1 MVLLSLS
8 VSYPFLFLPHFKPQ
22 SEKQDGPLPAGKFYG
37 PVAPAISLKIMQGPR
52 PSLKEAF
59 SGTASNEGTTPQQI
73 PKKTSRGKK
82 CTAHF
87 GCANNVTSQ
96 EPSSGNLY
104 CKDHKPK
111 QVTVQAIHLLDKK
124 PAAKRK

>member
-1 MVLLSLS
+1 MLLSLS

-22 SEKQDGPLPAGKFYG
+22 SEKQDGPLTAGKFYG

-59 SGTASNEGTTPQQI
+59 SGTASNQETPQQI
-73 PKKTSRGKK
+73 PKKTTRGKK

-87 GCANNVTSQ
+87 GCSNIATSQ
-96 EPSSGNLY
+96 EPQSGTLY
-104 CKDHKPK
+104 CRDHKPK
-111 QVTVQAIHLLDKK
+111 QVTVQAINLLDRKI
-124 PAAKRK
+124 AAKRK

>member
-22 SEKQDGPLPAGKFYG
+22 SEKQDGPLTAGKFYG

-59 SGTASNEGTTPQQI
+59 SGTASNQETTQQI
-73 PKKTSRGKK
+73 PKKTTRGKK

-87 GCANNVTSQ
+87 GCSNIATSQ
-96 EPSSGNLY
+96 EPQSGTLY
-104 CKDHKPK
+104 CRDHKPK
-111 QVTVQAIHLLDKK
+111 QVTVQAINLLDRKI
-124 PAAKRK
+124 AAKRK

>member
-22 SEKQDGPLPAGKFYG
+22 SEKQDGPLTAGKFYG

-59 SGTASNEGTTPQQI
+59 SGTASNQETPQQI
-73 PKKTSRGKK
+73 PKKTTRGKK

-87 GCANNVTSQ
+87 GCSNIATSQ
-96 EPSSGNLY
+96 EPQSGTLY
-104 CKDHKPK
+104 CRDHKPK
-111 QVTVQAIHLLDKK
+111 QVTVQAINLLDRKI
-124 PAAKRK
+124 AAKRK

>member
-22 SEKQDGPLPAGKFYG
+22 SEKQDGPLTAGKFYG

-59 SGTASNEGTTPQQI
+59 SGTASNQGTTPQQN

-87 GCANNVTSQ
+87 GCANNATAQ
-96 EPSSGNLY
+96 EPVSGTLY

-111 QVTVQAIHLLDKK
+111 QVTVQAINLLDKK

>member
-22 SEKQDGPLPAGKFYG
+22 SEKQDGPLTAGKFYG

-59 SGTASNEGTTPQQI
+59 SGTGSNQETPQQI
-73 PKKTSRGKK
+73 PKKTTRGKK

-87 GCANNVTSQ
+87 GCSSIATSQ
-96 EPSSGNLY
+96 EPQSGTLY
-104 CKDHKPK
+104 CRDNNPK
-111 QVTVQAIHLLDKK
+111 QVLVEPINLHDRKV
-124 PAAKRK
+124 AAKRK

>member
-22 SEKQDGPLPAGKFYG
+22 SEKQDGPLTAEKIYG

-59 SGTASNEGTTPQQI
+59 SGTASNQETPQQI
-73 PKKTSRGKK
+73 PKKTTRGKK

-87 GCANNVTSQ
+87 GCSNIATSQ
-96 EPSSGNLY
+96 EPQSGTLY
-104 CKDHKPK
+104 CRDHKPK
-111 QVTVQAIHLLDKK
+111 QVTVQAINLLDRKI
-124 PAAKRK
+124 AAKRK